1 MPSLKDIRGRI
12 GSVRNIAQITRAM
25 EMVAASRMKRAQDAI
40 LAARPYSDE
49 LRSTL
54 RRVAGAAGLSEE
66 TDPLLA
72 RRPVRRIGLIVIT
85 TDRGLAGSLNANA
98 VRAVLRW
105 IGGRLEERPANGDGE
120 DETAGGRVEVE
131 AITVGRK
138 GRDALRRA
146 GIPIAAH
153 FPGLGDRPGFSDVTP
168 LARLV
173 TEDFVEG
180 KYDEIA
186 IAYSTFVTTL
196 SQRPEIQRVL
206 PVVQPEM
213 ESEEERTN
221 DEYLFE
227 PSPEAVLNRLLPHYV
242 AINIYRAVLE
252 NNASE
257 QSARMIAMRNSTD
270 NANELIEDLTLV
282 YNKTRQATITREMIE
297 IASGAEALGG

>member
-25 EMVAASRMKRAQDAI
+25 EMVAASRMKRAQDSI
-40 LAARPYSDE
+40 LAARPYADE
-49 LRSTL
+49 LEEAL
-54 RRVAGAAGLSEE
+54 GRVAGAAGLTEDI
-66 TDPLLA
+66 DPLLA
-72 RRPVRRIGLIVIT
+72 RRPVRRVAIIVIT

-98 VRAVLRW
+98 TRAVLRW
-105 IGGRLEERPANGDGE
+105 VSERASRSHE
-120 DETAGGRVEVE
+120 DARVEIE

-146 GIPIAAH
+146 GVPIAAH
-153 FPGLGDRPGFSDVTP
+153 FAQLGDRPSFSDVTP
-168 LARLV
+168 IARLV
-173 TEDFVEG
+173 TQDFLEE
-180 KYDEIA
+180 KFDEID
-186 IAYSTFVTTL
+186 IAYSTFVSTL
-196 SQRPEIQRVL
+196 AQRPQIDRLL

-213 ESEEERTN
+213 GEEHERTN

-227 PSPEAVLNRLLPHYV
+227 PSPEAVLRRLLPHYV
-242 AINIYRAVLE
+242 AIGIYRAVLE

-270 NANELIEDLTLV
+270 NANELIDDLTLV

-297 IASGAEALGG
+297 IASGAEALG

>member
-25 EMVAASRMKRAQDAI
+25 EMVAASRMKRAQDSI
-40 LAARPYSDE
+40 LAARPYADE
-49 LRSTL
+49 LEDAL

-66 TDPLLA
+66 IDPLLA
-72 RRPVRRIGLIVIT
+72 QRPIRRAAIIVIT

-98 VRAVLRW
+98 TRSVLRW
-105 IGGRLEERPANGDGE
+105 VTERAARSNGD
-120 DETAGGRVEVE
+120 ASVEIE

-153 FPGLGDRPGFSDVTP
+153 FAQLGDRPTFADVTP
-168 LARLV
+168 IARLV
-173 TEDFVEG
+173 TEDFLAE
-180 KYDEIA
+180 KYDEID
-186 IAYSTFVTTL
+186 IAYSTFVSTL
-196 SQRPEIQRVL
+196 SQKPEVARIL

-213 ESEEERTN
+213 EEEAERTN

-227 PSPEAVLNRLLPHYV
+227 PSPEAVLSRLLPHYV
-242 AINIYRAVLE
+242 AIGIYRAVLE

>member
-40 LAARPYSDE
+40 LAARPYAE
-49 LRSTL
+49 EMEAAL

-66 TDPLLA
+66 IDPLLA
-72 RRPVRRIGLIVIT
+72 RRTPRRVAIIMIT

-98 VRAVLRW
+98 SRSVLRW
-105 IGGRLEERPANGDGE
+105 VAERASAGDG
-120 DETAGGRVEVE
+120 DRPVRIE

-138 GRDALRRA
+138 GRDAVRRA
-146 GIPIAAH
+146 GVPIAAH
-153 FPGLGDRPGFSDVTP
+153 FAQLGDRPSFSDITP
-168 LARLV
+168 IARLV
-173 TEDFVEG
+173 TEDFLAE
-180 KYDEIA
+180 KYDEID
-186 IAYSTFVTTL
+186 IAYSTFVSTL
-196 SQRPEIQRVL
+196 SQKPAIDTIL
-206 PVVQPEM
+206 PVVSPEM
-213 ESEEERTN
+213 AEDQERTN

-227 PSPEAVLNRLLPHYV
+227 PSPEAVLSRLLPHYV
-242 AINIYRAVLE
+242 AIGIYRAVLE

-270 NANELIEDLTLV
+270 NANELIDDLTLV

>member
-25 EMVAASRMKRAQDAI
+25 EMVAASRMKRAQDSI
-40 LAARPYSDE
+40 LAARPYADE
-49 LRSTL
+49 LEDAL
-54 RRVAGAAGLSEE
+54 RRVAGAAGLSEDI
-66 TDPLLA
+66 DPLLA
-72 RRPVRRIGLIVIT
+72 KRPVRRAAIIVIT

-98 VRAVLRW
+98 TRSVLRW
-105 IGGRLEERPANGDGE
+105 VTQRASRSNGDGP
-120 DETAGGRVEVE
+120 VEIE

-153 FPGLGDRPGFSDVTP
+153 FAQLGDRPSYSDVTP
-168 LARLV
+168 IARLV
-173 TEDFVEG
+173 TEDFLAE
-180 KYDEIA
+180 KYDEID
-186 IAYSTFVTTL
+186 IAYSTFVSTL
-196 SQRPEIQRVL
+196 SQRPEVDTLL

-213 ESEEERTN
+213 EEETERTN

-227 PSPEAVLNRLLPHYV
+227 PSPEAVLSRLLPHYV
-242 AINIYRAVLE
+242 AIGIYRAVLE

-270 NANELIEDLTLV
+270 NANELIDDLTLV

>member
-49 LRSTL
+49 LRSAL
-54 RRVAGAAGLSEE
+54 RRVAGAAGVTEE

-72 RRPVRRIGLIVIT
+72 RRPIRRIGLIVIT

-98 VRAVLRW
+98 VRSVLRW
-105 IGGRLEERPANGDGE
+105 VGGQLE
-120 DETAGGRVEVE
+120 GGSSEEGAERVEVE

-173 TEDFVEG
+173 TEDFIEG
-180 KYDEIA
+180 KFDEIA
-186 IAYSTFVTTL
+186 IAYSTFVSTL
-196 SQRPEIQRVL
+196 SQKPEVQVIL
-206 PVVQPEM
+206 PVVSPEM
-213 ESEEERTN
+213 EAEEERTN

-227 PSPEAVLNRLLPHYV
+227 PSPEEVLNRLLPHYV

>member
-40 LAARPYSDE
+40 LAARPYADE
-49 LRSTL
+49 LEGAL
-54 RRVAGAAGLSEE
+54 GRVAGAAGLTEE
-66 TDPLLA
+66 IDPLLA
-72 RRPVRRIGLIVIT
+72 VRPVRRAAIIVIT

-98 VRAVLRW
+98 TRSVLRW
-105 IGGRLEERPANGDGE
+105 VASRASGSNGDS
-120 DETAGGRVEVE
+120 AVEIE

-146 GIPIAAH
+146 GVPIAAH
-153 FPGLGDRPGFSDVTP
+153 FAQLGDRPNFADVTP
-168 LARLV
+168 IARLV
-173 TEDFVEG
+173 TEDFLAE
-180 KYDEIA
+180 KYDEID
-186 IAYSTFVTTL
+186 IAYSTFVSTL
-196 SQRPEIQRVL
+196 AQKPEIDTIL
-206 PVVQPEM
+206 PVVRPEM
-213 ESEEERTN
+213 ADDAEQSN

-227 PSPEAVLNRLLPHYV
+227 PSPEAVLRRLLPHYV

-257 QSARMIAMRNSTD
+257 QSARMIAMRNSTE
-270 NANELIEDLTLV
+270 NANELIDDLTLV

-297 IASGAEALGG
+297 IASGAEALG

>member
-1 MPSLKDIRGRI
+1 MASLKDIRGRI

-25 EMVAASRMKRAQDAI
+25 EMVAASRMKRAQDSI

-49 LRSTL
+49 LESAL

-66 TDPLLA
+66 IDPLLA
-72 RRPVRRIGLIVIT
+72 RRPVRRAAIIVIT

-98 VRAVLRW
+98 TRAVLRW
-105 IGGRLEERPANGDGE
+105 VAARASRGNDSGP
-120 DETAGGRVEVE
+120 VEIE

-146 GIPIAAH
+146 GVPIAAH
-153 FPGLGDRPGFSDVTP
+153 FAQLGDRPSFADVTP
-168 LARLV
+168 IARLV
-173 TEDFVEG
+173 TEDFLAE
-180 KYDEIA
+180 KYDEID
-186 IAYSTFVTTL
+186 IAYSTFVSTL
-196 SQRPEIQRVL
+196 SQKPEVATLL
-206 PVVQPEM
+206 PVVEPEM
-213 ESEEERTN
+213 GEDAERTN

-227 PSPEAVLNRLLPHYV
+227 PSPEAVLSRLLPHYV
-242 AINIYRAVLE
+242 AIGIYRAVLE

-257 QSARMIAMRNSTD
+257 QSARMIAMRNATD

>member
-1 MPSLKDIRGRI
+1 LPSLKDIRGRI

-49 LRSTL
+49 LRDVLS
-54 RRVAGAAGLSEE
+54 RVAAVVGEE
-66 TDPLLA
+66 ADPLLA
-72 RRPVRRIGLIVIT
+72 RRPVRRVALIMIT

-98 VRAVLRW
+98 IRTALRFTQS
-105 IGGRLEERPANGDGE
+105 RLSSNGD
-120 DETAGGRVEVE
+120 APVEID
-131 AITVGRK
+131 AITIGRK
-138 GRDALRRA
+138 GRDGLRRA

-153 FPGLGDRPGFSDVTP
+153 FSQLGDRPSYTDVTP
-168 LARLV
+168 IARLV
-173 TEDFVEG
+173 TEDFLTE
-180 KYDEIA
+180 KYDEIHV
-186 IAYSTFVTTL
+186 AYSTFITTL
-196 SQRPEIQRVL
+196 TQRPEITQLL
-206 PVVQPEM
+206 PIATPQQEQGADVE
-213 ESEEERTN
+213 N

-227 PSPEAVLNRLLPHYV
+227 PSAEVILSRLLPHFV
-242 AINIYRAVLE
+242 AIDLYRAVLE
-252 NNASE
+252 NQASE

>member
-12 GSVRNIAQITRAM
+12 GSVRHLAQIPRAM
-25 EMVAASRMKRAQDAI
+25 EMVAASRMKRAQDSI
-40 LAARPYSDE
+40 LAARPYADE
-49 LRSTL
+49 LEDAL
-54 RRVAGAAGLSEE
+54 RRVAGAAGLSEDI
-66 TDPLLA
+66 DPLLA
-72 RRPVRRIGLIVIT
+72 RRPVRRAAIIVVT

-98 VRAVLRW
+98 TRSVLRW
-105 IGGRLEERPANGDGE
+105 VADRASRDGE
-120 DETAGGRVEVE
+120 GAVEVE

-153 FPGLGDRPGFSDVTP
+153 FPQLGDRPSFADVTP

-173 TEDFVEG
+173 TEDFLEG
-180 KYDEIA
+180 KYDEID
-186 IAYSTFVTTL
+186 IAYSTFVSTL
-196 SQRPEIQRVL
+196 SQKPEIDTIL
-206 PVVQPEM
+206 PVVQPELA
-213 ESEEERTN
+213 EEAELTN

-227 PSPEAVLNRLLPHYV
+227 PSPEAVLSRLLPHYV
-242 AINIYRAVLE
+242 AIGIYRAVLE

-270 NANELIEDLTLV
+270 NANELIDDLTLV

-297 IASGAEALGG
+297 IASGAEALG